1 MQKRP
6 ISGAVNVFMDGSKTG
21 CGAYLIESQQPVL
34 RQYQPGAP
42 QLVELQI
49 VLEVFKNCP
58 FSFNLISDSQY
69 VVNMVKGLEVAG
81 QIRSHSP
88 IFELAATLQQ
98 LIWQRSTP
106 VYINHIRAHTGL
118 PGPLSTGNDVVDAC
132 T

>member
-1 MQKRP
+1 
-6 ISGAVNVFMDGSKTG
+6 
-21 CGAYLIESQQPVL
+21 
-34 RQYQPGAP
+34 
-42 QLVELQI
+42 
-49 VLEVFKNCP
+49 
-58 FSFNLISDSQY
+58 
-69 VVNMVKGLEVAG
+69 MVKGLEVAG

-118 PGPLSTGNDVVDAC
+118 PGPLSRGNDVDAC